1 MTGDRGAIQLF
12 TAYQVSAAVR
22 HHPRFYPDLCAEII
36 KYLENVP
43 SGIDVFV
50 STTSDTKRRE
60 IEDHFTGFS
69 RARWKYESSKTAG
82 ATSLPKL
89 VAFEMSM
96 TDTI

>member
-1 MTGDRGAIQLF
+1 M
-12 TAYQVSAAVR
+12 R

-60 IEDHFTGFS
+60 IEDHFTGFTKGALEV
-69 RARWKYESSKTAG
+69 RVFETAG
-82 ATSLPKL
+82 ATSLPSWW
-89 VAFEMSM
+89 AFEMSM